1 LTPAVRVM
9 TLRAVHRVSRTVPD
23 GHDPWSWAV
32 DEIVG
37 GSVSHDGISRVQH
50 GLWQAYVVHYEVGN
64 GGLRQVHVNLEPA
77 FIEST
82 GAFLREIGAPRH
94 AELLVESARLFAQDP
109 GDGAFDPLDHEWYD
123 EKPLEPIVEAYIAAH
138 ADEFFSD

>member
-1 LTPAVRVM
+1 M
-9 TLRAVHRVSRTVPD
+9 PD
-23 GHDPWSWAV
+23 DHDPWSWAV

-37 GSVSHDGISRVQH
+37 GSVSDDDISRVQH
-50 GLWQAYVVHYEVGN
+50 GLWQAHVVHYEVGN
-64 GGLRQVHVNLEPA
+64 GGLRQVHENLEPE

-94 AELLVESARLFAQDP
+94 AELLVESARLFAA
-109 GDGAFDPLDHEWYD
+109 GADFEAFEPLTDEWYD

-138 ADEFFSD
+138 PDEFFSD